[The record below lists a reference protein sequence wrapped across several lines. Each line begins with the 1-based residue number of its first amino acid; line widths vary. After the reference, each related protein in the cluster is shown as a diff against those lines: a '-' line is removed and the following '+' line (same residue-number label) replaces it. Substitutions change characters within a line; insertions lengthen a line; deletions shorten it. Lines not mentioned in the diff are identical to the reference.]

1 MLIEHGHDKEKIL
14 RTYSKE
20 EIAMFYDK
28 CIRQDMK
35 HDADFASAVMLGIAG
50 SFGGGKKVQ
59 KILDDMRKG

>member
-1 MLIEHGHDKEKIL
+1 MIEHGHDKEKIL
-14 RTYSKE
+14 HNYSKE
-20 EIAMFYDK
+20 EVAMFYEK

-59 KILDDMRKG
+59 KILDKMRE